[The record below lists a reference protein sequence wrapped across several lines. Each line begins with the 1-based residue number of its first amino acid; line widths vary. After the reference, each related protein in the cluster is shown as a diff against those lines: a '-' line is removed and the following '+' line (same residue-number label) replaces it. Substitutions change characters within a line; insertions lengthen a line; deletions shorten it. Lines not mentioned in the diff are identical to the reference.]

1 VQKQTKKTGVKNTIS
16 KKQPLMRSK
25 PMVGRTGA
33 AEEFVEDIMK
43 AYNIKVAISPSNTP
57 TMLAAVEKVVEGA
70 ELEMVQGSA
79 SKKTKMSE
87 PRGAAGGGKGLLKG
101 GHTVKQAEEI
111 HADEVKEA
119 RNAKRR
125 PEDAENRKASKDK
138 KEADSKK
145 DADSMEVQSSSAESS
160 FAESSDSESGESDS
174 SAKSGDVSD
183 EL

>member
-79 SKKTKMSE
+79 SKKTS
-87 PRGAAGGGKGLLKG
+87 RGAAGGGKGLLKG
-101 GHTVKQAEEI
+101 GHTVQQAEEI

-125 PEDAENRKASKDK
+125 AKDAENRKASKHK
-138 KEADSKK
+138 KEADNKK
-145 DADSMEVQSSSAESS
+145 DADSMDGGAIVLCRVLLCRVL
-160 FAESSDSESGESDS
+160 GLRVR
-174 SAKSGDVSD
+174 GV
-183 EL
+183 